1 MGFRS
6 SCPLH
11 VCSFVQHSPH
21 LCHANY
27 LKISYPSKLVQ
38 LSIIVVKATEIIF
51 AMNHMNYYVIETF
64 DFSNVAVI
72 FKG

>member
-11 VCSFVQHSPH
+11 VCSFVQHSRH
-21 LCHANY
+21 LFHANY

-38 LSIIVVKATEIIF
+38 LSIIVFRAIKTCAII
-51 AMNHMNYYVIETF
+51 NYCIQGYG
-64 DFSNVAVI
+64 SN
-72 FKG
+72 FRNEPHELLRH